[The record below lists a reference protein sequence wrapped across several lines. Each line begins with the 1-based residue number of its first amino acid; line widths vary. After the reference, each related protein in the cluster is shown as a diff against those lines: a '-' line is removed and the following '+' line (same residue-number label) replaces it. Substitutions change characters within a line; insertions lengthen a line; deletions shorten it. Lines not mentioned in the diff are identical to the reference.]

1 MLLPILVLSL
11 IGGGYYVKTKK
22 DNVPSKGTMTPER
35 VLIFE
40 TALNQV
46 KESDKLRNLAKAF
59 REQGLGPQADM
70 LEKRAN
76 LRDLPSE
83 VKAGRREAFRKAMAS
98 SDPVAVENMVA
109 LLKKEG
115 AAGAADKLSE
125 HAKALRAQYSAQA
138 GQPVAA

>member
-11 IGGGYYVKTKK
+11 IGGAYYTKTKN

-46 KESDKLRNLAKAF
+46 QDSDKLRNLAKAF

-76 LRDLPSE
+76 LRDLPKD

-98 SDPVAVENMVA
+98 SDPVAVDNMVA

-115 AAGAADKLSE
+115 AAGAADKLDS

-138 GQPVAA
+138 AQAA